1 MVTLVGPGPCPPDV
15 ATGRHVTWYGAPDL
29 PGRLRDRPGGRLW
42 LNSVFTAIS
51 AWRRPDV
58 LFFPWSVLPRLLV
71 APAVVTVHDVC
82 FRSHPKV
89 FPDGGRAGDRQLRA
103 VLRSATA
110 VLTPS
115 AASKRGVVEAYGVE
129 ANRVTVVRHGVEP
142 MFRVQPDPAD
152 RGADP
157 DRRYFLCISTHE
169 PRKNLEVLV
178 RAYVDLVERWNAPEE
193 VPDLLL
199 VGHHNAYYTP
209 RLRGHLDRSPRALRQ
224 TTFVESVSDARLA
237 ALYRSAI
244 AVALPSVCEGF
255 GFPLVEAVASG
266 TPVIASDLPVFS
278 ELLRDG
284 VTYVPPHD
292 VAAWTAGL
300 AQLASDSAPRQ
311 RALAAAA
318 SVAGAYSWRSS
329 AAQTLGALERAARH
343 RSFAGR
349 RRDP

>member
-1 MVTLVGPGPCPPDV
+1 MSSRRAHSGRRSLGGFGTRVQPRSVPASTRCRMGSTHEWPNGHAGRPRSVS
-15 ATGRHVTWYGAPDL
+15 TGRGHRAARHLVWRT
-29 PGRLRDRPGGRLW
+29 RPAR
-42 LNSVFTAIS
+42 AAARS
-51 AWRRPDV
+51 ARRSTLAELGLHGDFRVAAADV

-89 FPDGGRAGDRQLRA
+89 FPDGGRRGDRQLRA

-157 DRRYFLCISTHE
+157 TGATSCVSAHMSRARTSRCWCARTSILSSAGMH
-169 PRKNLEVLV
+169 PRKCPTSCSSATITRTTRPGCAGTSTGHRV
-178 RAYVDLVERWNAPEE
+178 RCGR
-193 VPDLLL
+193 
-199 VGHHNAYYTP
+199 P
-209 RLRGHLDRSPRALRQ
+209 RLSNRCPMPDWRRCTA
-224 TTFVESVSDARLA
+224 
-237 ALYRSAI
+237 SAI

-266 TPVIASDLPVFS
+266 T
-278 ELLRDG
+278 R
-284 VTYVPPHD
+284 
-292 VAAWTAGL
+292 
-300 AQLASDSAPRQ
+300 
-311 RALAAAA
+311 
-318 SVAGAYSWRSS
+318 
-329 AAQTLGALERAARH
+329 
-343 RSFAGR
+343 
-349 RRDP
+349 